1 MKYKDWVKLIRK
13 YPCKDLNGKV
23 IAYDSDGTPLG
34 EVMFKEGKVISRR
47 KYGAEGKG
55 INYN

>member
-1 MKYKDWVKLIRK
+1 MIRK

-34 EVMFKEGKVISRR
+34 EVIFKEGKVISRR
-47 KYGAEGKG
+47 EYVMEEKA